1 VSATS
6 LLVLDGLLV
15 ISLVSLAWTALAGS
29 DARRS
34 VILFMAFGLV
44 LAAAWVRLLAPD
56 VALAEAAIGAGL
68 AGALLLAAV
77 REQPRQPLPAR
88 TVSKRKHNKPGL
100 SIALQWAVSVL
111 CAALAGTLAW
121 ALAHAFNSAPH
132 NALPRA
138 VSANLEASGVS
149 NPVTAVLLNF
159 RAYDTLLELAVL
171 LTAVLGIFALGPA
184 RPGYQSAGPVFD
196 GLARW
201 LVPVLILTAGY
212 LLWVGAHAPGGAFQA
227 GATLAAAS
235 VVLRL
240 AGRHQIGLPQGP
252 ALRMVMAAGVGMFVL
267 VGLGLLVAGRPFLGY
282 PPAWAGGLIL
292 MIESAATLAI
302 AATLVLAFLGGQP
315 RPLAVRAARGR
326 IAATPIPT
334 GKPVSP
340 EGIRSTEPHAAEAC
354 HRIQETQKRC

>member
-1 VSATS
+1 MSATN

-15 ISLVSLAWTALAGS
+15 ISLVGLAWAALAGS

-56 VALAEAAIGAGL
+56 VALAEAAIGSGL

-77 REQPRQPLPAR
+77 QEQPRQPLAAR
-88 TVSKRKHNKPGL
+88 TASNSNPNKPGL
-100 SIALQWAVSVL
+100 SVALQLAVSVL

-121 ALAHAFNSAPH
+121 ALAHAFNSAPQ

-138 VSANLEASGVS
+138 VSSNLEASGVS

-184 RPGYQSAGPVFD
+184 RPGYQAAGPVFD

-240 AGRHQIGLPQGP
+240 AGRHQIGLPQGR
-252 ALRMVMAAGVGMFVL
+252 ALRIVMAGGVGTFVL
-267 VGLGLLVAGRPFLGY
+267 IGLGLLVTGRPFLGY

-315 RPLAVRAARGR
+315 RPLAVRVTCGNTS
-326 IAATPIPT
+326 ATPGPT
-334 GKPVSP
+334 GKPASP
-340 EGIRSTEPHAAEAC
+340 EGMRGAELRAAEVC
-354 HRIQETQKRC
+354 NRIPETQKRC